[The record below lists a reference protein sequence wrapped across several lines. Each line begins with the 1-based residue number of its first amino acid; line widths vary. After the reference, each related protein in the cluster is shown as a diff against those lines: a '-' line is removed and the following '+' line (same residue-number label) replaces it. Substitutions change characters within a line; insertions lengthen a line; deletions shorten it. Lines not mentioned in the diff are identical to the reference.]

1 MKGCFDMKKLQW
13 LVILG
18 IVFTV
23 IVAVFAVVN
32 VDDVA
37 VNYVFGTAH
46 WPLILVILGSVVMGG
61 AIVGSALG
69 VRILHLSKELKK
81 LRKETYREE
90 GQLE

>member
-1 MKGCFDMKKLQW
+1 MKKLQW
-13 LVILG
+13 FVILS
-18 IVFTV
+18 IVFAV

-61 AIVGSALG
+61 IIVGSALA
-69 VRILHLSKELKK
+69 VRIHHLSKELKK
-81 LRKETYREE
+81 YKKESDFEE
-90 GQLE
+90 VPIE

>member
-1 MKGCFDMKKLQW
+1 MKRLQW
-13 LVILG
+13 FVILG

-61 AIVGSALG
+61 VIVGSALA
-69 VRILHLSKELKK
+69 VRIIHLSKELKK
-81 LRKETYREE
+81 LRKETDLEE
-90 GQLE
+90 GPHE